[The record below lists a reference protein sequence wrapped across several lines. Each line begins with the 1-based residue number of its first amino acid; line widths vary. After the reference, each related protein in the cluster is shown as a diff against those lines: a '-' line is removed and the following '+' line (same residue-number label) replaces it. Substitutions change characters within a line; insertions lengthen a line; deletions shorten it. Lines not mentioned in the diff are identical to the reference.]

1 MDLKPP
7 MVSASS
13 PSMEPLHKDGVLT
26 ITVEADFVILTG
38 KLSGIDALK
47 REGIET
53 IVFIANNEASIFKTA
68 DLLEKASGGS
78 GERF

>member
-26 ITVEADFVILTG
+26 NTVEADFVILTG
-38 KLSGIDALK
+38 KLK

-53 IVFIANNEASIFKTA
+53 IVFITNNEASTFKTA

>member
-1 MDLKPP
+1 
-7 MVSASS
+7 
-13 PSMEPLHKDGVLT
+13 MEPLHKDGVLT

-53 IVFIANNEASIFKTA
+53 IVFITNNEASTFKTA

-78 GERF
+78 GEHF

>member
-1 MDLKPP
+1 MGNFFQGF
-7 MVSASS
+7 V
-13 PSMEPLHKDGVLT
+13 GQFTYGRFVVGQG
-26 ITVEADFVILTG
+26 IVEADFVILTG
-38 KLSGIDALK
+38 KLSGIDAFK

-53 IVFIANNEASIFKTA
+53 IVFITNNEASTFKTA